1 MAQMRSQ
8 LQAALNAL
16 YYNTDPSAKEQASR
30 WLEGWQQS
38 TEAWTLAHEVL
49 QDESAQLEAHYLC
62 AQTLRTKITRDFEE
76 LPPGTEIPL
85 RDSLVA
91 LLLRYAKGRPQVRT
105 QLCLALAGMVCHMPA
120 QHWGEGGPVEWFA
133 RHLNV
138 PSMSQPSEVSLNALL
153 EVLTVLPQEAGG
165 YQPSLRPERRRQLR
179 EEMEASFPR
188 ALAFLSE
195 CHSRAVL
202 GRQREQAMEAF
213 AAWLKLGCDTPSLS
227 LSAVISS
234 SPLTAAALGGLT
246 SQEAFYG
253 SVEAVVELIYC
264 TSEGGRPRQE
274 MTSLVQSIVQRVM
287 ELRPRF
293 HVCIAAAVAEREGSG
308 LSGHGEASFGGD
320 YEEDAKAIARLFAE
334 IGEAYTELIA
344 GGGTEVMA
352 PVEAALEVA
361 SYPDNDVC
369 AISYNFW
376 HRLSRAVTVGLVP
389 QPLFYDAPALGA
401 EESQQRVVRFT
412 PAFRRLVELIR
423 GRVRFP
429 DDYESW
435 HTDEKG
441 EFRRGRVAVGDTL
454 IDAAAVLG
462 GAEIARLLIEPL
474 MAISARVSNG
484 GEFDWK
490 AAEAALY
497 CIRSVHMSAPPPGDV
512 LLLSL
517 FGALATLPAAP
528 KLQYTASLTIGAY
541 ADWLAES
548 VARMEG
554 PSGFQLLSSLM
565 SFLIRSLS
573 HADCAAAAA
582 LSLKRLCEQCARSL
596 TPTFQMLFDLYKGV
610 QTQES
615 RTQHNLDAM
624 EEEDV
629 ENIIEAVTLVA
640 SAIETPSERRV
651 WVQRLLDVVVQ
662 PIQTILSA
670 SSPPLPQPSTLLPLL
685 PLVDRVTTIFR
696 VVRDP
701 EDVGEALVRL
711 WPWLEAALDAFG
723 PQDSV
728 AAEKICHVPRMAIK
742 TAGTITAPALP
753 KLCVGITTRFES
765 TCHSCYLY
773 LANEIIK
780 TFGNND
786 RLSDAADPVLLPMLE
801 RLLTS
806 ACARLST
813 LRDVTAN
820 PDVADDAFLLA
831 GRALNYAPRLV
842 LTQSLLPTLLVTAKA
857 GLLVQHREACG
868 SIATFMMR
876 LLDPATL
883 RKCPPDAANHLNAAL
898 GPVAP
903 DMVRLALAGAV
914 GALPTSRLQEMTDVL
929 YSLLKVAAATGL
941 EWIAAVISLLPPESA
956 LPADTRRF
964 LSVCETV
971 VREGMAID
979 NEREFMSALGELSD
993 CCRRNRRAQTF
1004 ALKALL
1010 PAELQYLVG

>member
-1 MAQMRSQ
+1 MAEIRSQ

-16 YYNTDPSAKEQASR
+16 FYDTDPSTKEQASR
-30 WLEGWQQS
+30 WLEAWQQS

-62 AQTLRTKITRDFEE
+62 AQTLRTKIARDFEE
-76 LPPGTEIPL
+76 LPSGMEISL
-85 RDSLVA
+85 RDSLVT
-91 LLLRYAKGRPQVRT
+91 LLLKYAKGRPQVRT
-105 QLCLALAGMVCHMPA
+105 QLSLALAAMVSHMPA
-120 QHWGEGGPVEWFA
+120 QDWGDGGPVEWFA
-133 RHLNV
+133 RHLNASNQT
-138 PSMSQPSEVSLNALL
+138 PEVYLNALL
-153 EVLTVLPQEAGG
+153 EILTVLPQEAGG

-202 GRQREQAMEAF
+202 GRQREQALEAF
-213 AAWLKLGCDTPSLS
+213 AAWLKLGCDSPSQS
-227 LSAVISS
+227 LPSAVISS

-246 SQEAFYG
+246 SQESFYG
-253 SVEAVVELIYC
+253 SVEAVIELIYC
-264 TSEGGRPRQE
+264 TSDGGKPRPE
-274 MTSLVQSIVQRVM
+274 MTPLVQNIVQKVM

-293 HVCIAAAVAEREGSG
+293 HVCIAAAVAEREGTG
-308 LSGHGEASFGGD
+308 LQGHGEASLGED

-344 GGGTEVMA
+344 GGAPEVMG

-389 QPLFYDAPALGA
+389 QPLFYDAPALGP
-401 EESQQRVVRFT
+401 EESQQRVARFS

-429 DDYESW
+429 DDYDSW

-462 GAEIARLLIEPL
+462 GAETARLLIEPL
-474 MAISARVSNG
+474 MEISFRVSNG

-517 FGALATLPAAP
+517 FGALSTLPPAP
-528 KLQYTASLTIGAY
+528 RLQYTASLTIGAY

-548 VARMEG
+548 VDRMEG
-554 PSGFQLLSSLM
+554 QTGVQLLNTLL

-573 HADCAAAAA
+573 HPDCAAAAA
-582 LSLKRLCEQCARSL
+582 LSLKRMCERCADSL
-596 TPTFQMLFDLYKGV
+596 TPTFSMMFDLYQGV
-610 QTQES
+610 QTEAS
-615 RTQHNLDAM
+615 RAQHSLSAL

-629 ENIIEAVTLVA
+629 ENIVEAVTLVA
-640 SAIETPSERRV
+640 SAIQGPSERRV

-662 PIQTILSA
+662 PIQAILSTT
-670 SSPPLPQPSTLLPLL
+670 PQPQPSSLPLLL

-696 VVRDP
+696 VAQDP

-711 WPWLEAALDAFG
+711 WPWLELALDVFG
-723 PQDSV
+723 PQDSA

-742 TAGTITAPALP
+742 SAGTITASALP
-753 KLCVGITTRFES
+753 KVCVGITARFES

-773 LANEIIK
+773 LASEIIK
-780 TFGNND
+780 TFGNRD
-786 RLSDAADPVLLPMLE
+786 RVPDVDTVLLPMLE

-842 LTQSLLPTLLVTAKA
+842 LTQSLLPILLVTAKT

-883 RKCPPDAANHLNAAL
+883 RKCPPDASSHLNAAL

-903 DMVRLALAGAV
+903 EIVRLALAGAV

-929 YSLLKVAAATGL
+929 YSLLKVATGTAI
-941 EWIAAVISLLPPESA
+941 EWIAAVTALLPQESA
-956 LPADTRRF
+956 LPADTQSF
-964 LSVCETV
+964 LSVCQTV
-971 VREGMAID
+971 VREGMAVD

-993 CCRRNRRAQTF
+993 CCRRNKKAQT
-1004 ALKALL
+1004 AAMKALL